1 MTFISKYSNV
11 CDCSYSGL
19 NSVII
24 SGYVKGVDFRVG
36 HHFRDNNSK
45 TLLHSWNAVQI
56 DRDWQLVDVH
66 WAMRYM
72 HPTETQVSDNYN
84 GLAIELDHLGEE
96 ETEHKAGHVWCRHGA
111 IFEYEDFYFL
121 MEPKQAIFSHF
132 PKDSK
137 WQLLSEKEIVTLEQF
152 EDWPVIKPQFF
163 RSGMEMMREVHG
175 TVKTEKGTIK
185 IDSFFRGLYSN

>member
-36 HHFRDNNSK
+36 HRFKSK

-56 DRDWQLVDVH
+56 DGDWQLVDVH

-84 GLAIELDHLGEE
+84 GLAIELDHLGEDE
-96 ETEHKAGHVWCRHGA
+96 SEHKAGHVWCRHGA
-111 IFEYEDFYFL
+111 IFEYEDFSFL
-121 MEPKQAIFSHF
+121 MEPQHAIFSHF
-132 PKDSK
+132 PKESK
-137 WQLLSEKEIVTLEQF
+137 WQLLPEEETVTLKQF

-163 RSGMEMMREVHG
+163 RCGIELMREVQG
-175 TVKTEKGTIK
+175 TLKTEQGNIK
-185 IDSFFRGLYSN
+185 RCSAFISL